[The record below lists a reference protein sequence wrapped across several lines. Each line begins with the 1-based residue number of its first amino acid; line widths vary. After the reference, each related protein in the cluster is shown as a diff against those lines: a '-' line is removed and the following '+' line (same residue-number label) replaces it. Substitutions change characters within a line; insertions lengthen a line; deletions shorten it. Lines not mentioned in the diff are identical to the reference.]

1 MKKSFLI
8 IILFI
13 AIGASCEAQVG
24 YLGKRLAVKVNA
36 LSGREN
42 LFSGFEV
49 EYTVRRNLTFCFG
62 YSSNNYESTFNFS
75 DFENINTWI
84 QFPYSYYSYYD
95 NDNMFFDNLASS
107 STNASVPAP
116 GFKTKVSDGKMVT
129 NRRVFDFSFRL
140 YSNSYLS
147 APSGFYS
154 QYGLGFG
161 SQSYNGGIYYPN
173 DIIQINDG
181 NNYKTNFYSESF
193 ERYKK
198 KDPLFN
204 MYIGFGYQHI
214 FSKWVTLDFNLNAGA
229 GFIANKDVKNGNSA
243 GDNNFGIILN
253 EQKELLRIGN
263 LVGSGKSSPS
273 SLGISGP
280 VSAFYL
286 SGFVKLGI
294 LIF

>member
-1 MKKSFLI
+1 MKKAFLI
-8 IILFI
+8 ILMFM
-13 AIGASCEAQVG
+13 AIGISAKAQVG

-36 LSGREN
+36 LSGREK

-49 EYTVRRNLTFCFG
+49 EYAVRRNLTFCFG
-62 YSSNNYESTFNFS
+62 YSSNNYESNFNFS

-116 GFKTKVSDGKMVT
+116 GFKTKVTDGRMVT

-154 QYGLGFG
+154 QYGMGFG

-181 NNYKTNFYSESF
+181 NNYETNFYSESL

-198 KDPLFN
+198 KDRLIN

-214 FSKWVTLDFNLNAGA
+214 FSKWVTLDFNVNTGV
-229 GFIANKDVKNGNSA
+229 GFIGNKDLNNGNSSA
-243 GDNNFGIILN
+243 NKNFAIILN
-253 EQKELLRIGN
+253 EQKEISRIGN
-263 LVGSGKSSPS
+263 LVGNGKVSTS
-273 SLGISGP
+273 SLGLSGP
-280 VSAFYL
+280 LGAFYI